1 MIAATTAEMV
11 LIKKPIKYKIELT
24 PSIDGTGENQGNTI
38 VTTIS
43 TNIIAL
49 KIVILERVYE
59 LHEESN
65 HLNQQLPLAC
75 LSLD

>member
-11 LIKKPIKYKIELT
+11 LIKKPIKYKIE